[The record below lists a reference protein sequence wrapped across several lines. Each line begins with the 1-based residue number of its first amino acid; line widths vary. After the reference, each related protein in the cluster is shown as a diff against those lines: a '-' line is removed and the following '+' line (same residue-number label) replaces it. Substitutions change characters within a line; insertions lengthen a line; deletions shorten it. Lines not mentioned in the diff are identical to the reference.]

1 MDDAEIRAEIERRRK
16 KAVDL
21 KLRETLWN
29 LYAAHFQ
36 YIDKNLKEN
45 PGEIL
50 PAVRESLRR
59 IGNESEFRFMDGSYR
74 LICIER
80 HPERHGRRFNET
92 ETTDLTISLSV
103 EGERVFEF
111 EMTKSITYGEDMPYF
126 SENMRSVTAFVEGAW
141 VENIAQLKSDMETFR
156 REYWKEKNALKDAQK
171 LRDDRK
177 RFGL

>member
-1 MDDAEIRAEIERRRK
+1 
-16 KAVDL
+16 
-21 KLRETLWN
+21 
-29 LYAAHFQ
+29 
-36 YIDKNLKEN
+36 
-45 PGEIL
+45 
-50 PAVRESLRR
+50 
-59 IGNESEFRFMDGSYR
+59 MDGSYR

-156 REYWKEKNALKDAQK
+156 REYWKGKNAPKDAQK